1 MHAKLEGLIEI
12 IYPFLMREKERRW
25 EDYGRRKERLSE
37 EEGSAE

>member
-25 EDYGRRKERLSE
+25 GGLWKERERERRSE
-37 EEGSAE
+37 E